1 MAIEFDVNMTSEL
14 STSSTSWED
23 REQFRRI
30 AQLYQIIVPPI
41 FAFIIVS
48 GCVGNLLVIYVIVS
62 RRKLQTVTN
71 LLLMS
76 LAISDVSF
84 LLVCG
89 GFSALHYILSE
100 WPLGDVL
107 CRIIQ
112 YLLYVTC
119 YVTVY
124 TLIIVSA
131 VRFLLVVCREKAKV
145 YCSKRNVTLLICAT
159 WLVFLLAKI
168 PILVVHSEKTNAQTG
183 RTECIIIGKNDGRKL
198 FASFFVFAYAL
209 PLLVICILYLLILR
223 HIRSKSHNSS
233 ANGATSTCSNHQQLR
248 NRHVTK
254 CVVIVVLTFA
264 VCWLPLHI
272 HLLVAYYSRVP
283 ETNLVYN
290 ASLILFQALSFLN
303 SALNPL
309 IYNYF
314 SKDFRASF
322 RSVICCQAQNQL
334 DMSNTATQ
342 V

>member
-1 MAIEFDVNMTSEL
+1 MAEGDYANVTSFVGVSPE
-14 STSSTSWED
+14 WD
-23 REQFRRI
+23 GQDQFRRI
-30 AQLYQIIVPPI
+30 EQLYQGIVPPI

-48 GCVGNLLVIYVIVS
+48 GCLGNLLVIYVIVS

-71 LLLMS
+71 LLLLN

-89 GFSALHYILSE
+89 GFSAVHYVLRE
-100 WPLGDVL
+100 WPLGDAL

-159 WLVFLLAKI
+159 WIVFMLAKI
-168 PILVVHSEKTNAQTG
+168 PILVVHSEKTSEVTG
-183 RTECIIIGKNDGRKL
+183 RRECIIIGKNDGRKL

-209 PLLVICILYLLILR
+209 PLLIICILYLLILR
-223 HIRSKSHNSS
+223 HIRTKSHHSS
-233 ANGATSTCSNHQQLR
+233 LNGASTCSNHQQLR

-254 CVVIVVLTFA
+254 CIVIVVLTFA

-272 HLLVAYYSRVP
+272 HLLVAYYGQVP
-283 ETNLVYN
+283 STNLVYSV
-290 ASLILFQALSFLN
+290 SLILFQALSFLN

-322 RSVICCQAQNQL
+322 RSVIFCQAQNQPEL
-334 DMSNTATQ
+334 SNTATQ
-342 V
+342 L